1 MCKVLKINRSHIY
14 YQRKEITQVNKTVE
28 NAVIETFHA
37 NRKAYGT
44 RRLKGALELQG
55 IRISRRKIGKIMARY
70 GLVSRYTKA
79 SFKPQKTAVNN
90 ESCEN
95 VLHRDFNQKSKAIIV
110 SDLTYVRVGLVW
122 NYVCTIVDLRNREVV
137 GYSCGPNKTADLVMK
152 AFASISGNLGKYD
165 VFHTDRGSEFK
176 NKEIDELLEE
186 FNITRSL
193 SKKGC
198 PYDNAVAEATFKSM
212 KTECLRDEFR
222 NLEHLKLEFADYV
235 NWYNNIRLH
244 SANGYKPPKAA

>member
-14 YQRKEITQVNKTVE
+14 YQRKEITQADKAVE
-28 NAVIETFHA
+28 NSVIEKFHE
-37 NRKAYGT
+37 NRKAYDT
-44 RRLKGALELQG
+44 RRLKVALELQEV
-55 IRISRRKIGKIMARY
+55 RLSRRKIGKVMAKY

-95 VLHRDFNQKSKAIIV
+95 VLDRDFNQKSKAIIV
-110 SDLTYVRVGLVW
+110 SDLTYVRVGLAW
-122 NYVCTIVDLRNREVV
+122 NYVCTIVDLRRREVV

-152 AFASISGNLGKYD
+152 AFANMSRNIGKYD

-176 NKEIDELLEE
+176 NHEIDALLEA
-186 FNITRSL
+186 FHITRSL

-212 KTECLRDEFR
+212 KMECLRDEFR
-222 NLEHLKLEFADYV
+222 NIEHLKLELADYV

-244 SANGYKPPKAA
+244 SANGYKPPRAA